1 MNAEAQDA
9 PAVARSRFGAGRVA
23 VTIALGLL
31 AAWFLFDGVSN
42 LLALPQQLQALGLAD
57 RTPWL
62 VLAASVLAP
71 PVVFALGLVVG
82 RRQTLTR
89 FTLVL
94 IVALATIATTR
105 LSLVAAAS
113 AIVTG

>member
-9 PAVARSRFGAGRVA
+9 PAAARPRFGASRVA

-42 LLALPQQLQALGLAD
+42 LLALPQQLRALGLAD
-57 RTPWL
+57 RTPWP

-71 PVVFALGLVVG
+71 PVIFALGLVVG